1 MSVLI
6 DKSTRV
12 VVQGLTGREG
22 SFHAQ
27 QMLEYGT
34 KVVAGVTPGKGGTKH
49 LDVPIFNTVAEA
61 VRETRADASIIFVPP
76 PFAADAI
83 LEAADAG
90 LPLVIC
96 ITEGIPTL
104 DMVRVAAALKDSKT
118 RLIGPNCPGII
129 SPGQCKMGIM
139 PGSIHKPGRVGVVS
153 RSGTLTYEAV
163 DQLSRLGIGQ
173 STCIGIGG
181 DPIIGTSFLDAV
193 RMFNDDPGT
202 RAIVMIGE
210 IGGNA
215 EEVAAAFIKKY
226 VKKPVVGFIAGQT
239 APPGRR
245 MGHAGAIISGGQG
258 TAADKYKAM
267 RAAGIHTVQ
276 SPAEIGRTIA
286 HVLGKTKP
294 IAGAKMKTATGRK
307 KSAKKRR

>member
-1 MSVLI
+1 VSVLI
-6 DKSTRV
+6 DSKTRV

-34 KVVAGVTPGKGGTKH
+34 QVVAGVTPGKGGSKH
-49 LDVPIFNTVAEA
+49 LDVPVFNTVADA
-61 VRETRADASIIFVPP
+61 VKATRANASVIFVPP

-83 LEAADAG
+83 LEAADAE

-104 DMVRVAAALKDSKT
+104 DMVRVAAALKDSPAT
-118 RLIGPNCPGII
+118 RLVGPNCPGVI
-129 SPGQCKMGIM
+129 SPGQCKIGIM
-139 PGSIHKPGRVGVVS
+139 PGRIHKQGHVGLVS

-163 DQLSRLGIGQ
+163 DQLTRLGIGQ

-181 DPIIGTSFLDAV
+181 DPIIGTSFLDSV
-193 RMFNDDPGT
+193 QLFNNDPDT
-202 RAIVMIGE
+202 HAIVMIGE
-210 IGGNA
+210 IGGDA
-215 EEVAAAFIKKY
+215 EEKAAAFIKQN

-245 MGHAGAIISGGQG
+245 MGHAGAIISGGEG
-258 TAADKYKAM
+258 TAEGKYTAM

-276 SPAEIGRTIA
+276 SPADIGAT
-286 HVLGKTKP
+286 L
-294 IAGAKMKTATGRK
+294 AKYI
-307 KSAKKRR
+307 